1 MVDEAV
7 MLKQT
12 VREWFP
18 RFLANGV
25 DYNDAVA
32 ITGRVRDWSQWCEEW
47 SRESRR
53 YEELGEKT
61 LAQGNTLTAAE
72 AFVRASLYFHYG
84 QLVFFRDPEQRRRA
98 HERRVAA
105 YTKALPHLRPSGE
118 RVEIPFEEFRLPAIL
133 RIPRGGRP
141 APCVL
146 LVPGMDSAKE
156 EYHSFSERL
165 LARGMATLAFDG
177 PGQGET
183 WYFLKLRADY
193 EKATSAALDYLCTR
207 PEIDPERIGIFGRSF
222 GGYLAP
228 RAAGCDSRFRA
239 CVGVGG
245 FYDLSFWETSMIEL
259 IKEDFQNLC
268 GAKSEEEAQVFS
280 RRITLDG
287 VAKNIRC
294 PLLIVHGRRDV
305 ISAPDQAERIVAAA
319 PEPKELWMY
328 EEGNHVCE
336 NLATVYRPL
345 VADWLAGHLSA
356 EGLAQ

>member
-7 MLKQT
+7 ILTQT

-32 ITGRVRDWSQWCEEW
+32 ITGRVREWGRWCEEW
-47 SRESRR
+47 SREARR
-53 YEELGEKT
+53 YEA
-61 LAQGNTLTAAE
+61 LAEEALAKGRTVTAAE
-72 AFVRASLYFHYG
+72 GFVRAALYYHFG
-84 QLVFFRDPEQRRRA
+84 QLVFFRDPAQRRTA
-98 HERRVAA
+98 HEGRVAA
-105 YTKALPHLRPSGE
+105 YRKALPHLRPPGE
-118 RVEIPFEEFRLPAIL
+118 RVEIPFEEFRLPGVL
-133 RIPRGGRP
+133 RIPEAGRP

-156 EYHSFSERL
+156 EYHAFTERL
-165 LARGMATLAFDG
+165 LARGIATLAFDG

-193 EKATSAALDYLCTR
+193 EKAASAALDFLCAR
-207 PEIDPERIGIFGRSF
+207 PEIDPERIGVFGRSF

-228 RAAGCDSRFRA
+228 RAAGCDPRFKA

-245 FYDLSFWETSMIEL
+245 FYDLGFWDTSMIEL

-268 GAKSEEEAQVFS
+268 GAETPEEAREFS
-280 RRITLDG
+280 RKVTLDG
-287 VAKNIRC
+287 VAENIRC
-294 PLLIVHGRRDV
+294 PLLIVHGRLDV
-305 ISAPDQAERIVAAA
+305 IAPPDQAERIIAAA
-319 PEPKELWMY
+319 PEPKTLWMY

-336 NLATVYRPL
+336 NVAPVYRPR
-345 VADWLAGHLSA
+345 VADWLAEHLSA
-356 EGLAQ
+356 GAGT